1 MRLGLYIFASTTLIM
16 IIGGL
21 VYLIN
26 SDSFA
31 IEFMEGFKITL
42 PIAIWVI
49 LPMIVFLILTIFHMF
64 VYGFKNFFILKKWQ
78 KDATTLEDA
87 LYWSLLNEPQK
98 KRYMIKDLEN
108 FAIILDKASLSIDD
122 NIDGLSPKLSSV
134 LHLTLKIKNGEY
146 IDLKEHKLSGIL
158 KDGNPILIQNRLN
171 RLKSD
176 EAFVEDVMKSPKKYS
191 KTVQVE
197 ALDIFSQRADFDD
210 AIKYIDIF
218 ESKHFFA
225 ILDRVTLKN
234 SLGLSSEILTQFV
247 YTLKL
252 ECKEF
257 IKIVLITKRYFKPEE
272 NLKLFKDYQSENEK
286 AQNAY
291 IYLLFEYELL
301 DQVSAYLSEH
311 ELSEFLKFR
320 ALNELKQNNSIYKLE
335 DIIDI
340 HSVCNETKLH

>member
-16 IIGGL
+16 VIGGL

-26 SDSFA
+26 SDNFI
-31 IEFMEGFKITL
+31 IEIMGVNFNF

-64 VYGFKNFFILKKWQ
+64 VYGFKNFFTLKKWH
-78 KDATTLEDA
+78 KDASTLEDA
-87 LYWSLLNEPQK
+87 LYWSLIKEPQT
-98 KRYMIKDLEN
+98 KRYMVRELED

-122 NIDGLSPKLSSV
+122 NIDGLSPKLSKA
-134 LHLTLKIKNGEY
+134 LNLILKIKNGEY
-146 IDLKEHKLSGIL
+146 VDLKEHKLNGL
-158 KDGNPILIQNRLN
+158 LQDGNPILIQNRLN

-176 EAFVEDVMKSPKKYS
+176 EAFVEDVMKSPNRYS
-191 KTVQVE
+191 QKVQSQ
-197 ALDIFSQRADFDD
+197 ALDIFAQTKDFDE

-218 ESKHFFA
+218 EVRHFFY

-234 SLGLSSEILTQFV
+234 SLGLSSEILTEFV

-252 ECKEF
+252 ECEDF
-257 IKIVLITKRYFKPEE
+257 IKITLITKKYFKPEE

-291 IYLLFEYELL
+291 LYLLFEYELL
-301 DQVSAYLSEH
+301 EQVTAYLTEH
-311 ELSEFLKFR
+311 EPNEFLKFR

-340 HSVCNETKLH
+340 NSVCNETRLY